1 MAWRSWGDIG
11 VRVSSFPGPVLCH
24 SAAGGQVAGSVVF
37 PGRYKVMM
45 CSCTFRPWVDPDTS
59 C

>member
-11 VRVSSFPGPVLCH
+11 VRVSSFAGPALCH

-45 CSCTFRPWVDPDTS
+45 CICFIQTMG
-59 C
+59 